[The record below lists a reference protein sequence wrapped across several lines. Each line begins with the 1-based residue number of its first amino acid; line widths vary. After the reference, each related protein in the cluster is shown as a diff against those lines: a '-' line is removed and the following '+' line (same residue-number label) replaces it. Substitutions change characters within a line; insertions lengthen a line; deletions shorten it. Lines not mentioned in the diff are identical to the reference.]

1 MHFALTEEQQMI
13 VDTTRAFVENELY
26 PHELAIERN
35 GHLPMEVVREV
46 QAKAI
51 EAGLYAANI
60 PEEHGGAGLDT
71 LSWLLYEKE
80 LGKANY
86 ALHWTCVARPSNILC
101 AGTAEQR
108 EKYLKPCVAGE
119 KWDCLAMTEPGAGSD
134 LRGMKATAKQD
145 GTDWVLNGTKH
156 FISHADIADF
166 SIVFMKSGE
175 EVSDRGKRAL
185 ITAFF
190 VDKGTPGFAVRDGY
204 RNVSH
209 RGYTNSILE
218 FDNCR
223 IPAENIL
230 GEVHKGFEVANTWLG
245 ATRLQVA
252 ATCLGRA
259 ERAFSHAVEY
269 AANREQFGQ
278 KIGKFQGVSF
288 KLADMATE
296 MKAAELL
303 TLEAG
308 WKFDAGIC
316 TDSDMAMAK
325 LKATEMLAFVADEA
339 IQIHGGMGVMDELP
353 LERIWRDARIER
365 IWEGTS
371 EIQRHIISRALL
383 RPFGA

>member
-1 MHFALTEEQQMI
+1 MDFGLSDEQKMI
-13 VDTTRAFVENELY
+13 VETTRAFVENELY
-26 PHELAIERN
+26 PHEAEVERS
-35 GHLPMEVVREV
+35 GHLRMELVREI

-51 EAGLYAANI
+51 AAGLYAANM
-60 PEEHGGAGLDT
+60 PEEVGGAGLDT
-71 LSWLLYEKE
+71 LTWLLYEKE
-80 LGKANY
+80 LGRANY
-86 ALHWTCVARPSNILC
+86 ALHWSCVARPSNILL
-101 AGTAEQR
+101 AGTEEQKER
-108 EKYLKPCVAGE
+108 YLYPCVRGE
-119 KWDCLAMTEPGAGSD
+119 KWDCLAMTEPSAGSD
-134 LRGMKATAKQD
+134 LRGMKATARAD
-145 GTDWVLNGTKH
+145 GDDFILSGTKH

-269 AANREQFGQ
+269 AASREQFGQ

-308 WKFDAGIC
+308 WKFDAGTC